1 MALVGVGRWGKNLL
15 RVLNELC
22 DVAYCC
28 NKSDIDAQGWV
39 NQRYPHIECTFDYQ
53 EVLSNSSI
61 DALIIATPINT
72 HGSLARQALEADKHV
87 FVEKPLSMS
96 SAEATEL
103 VGSASERGLRLFVGH
118 LFLFHPVLRRIKE
131 ATRSDPVDHA
141 RMSWAKFGTFKE
153 DIF

>member
-61 DALIIATPINT
+61 DAVDHRHPYQ
-72 HGSLARQALEADKHV
+72 HPRVPSSSGSRSRQA
-87 FVEKPLSMS
+87 
-96 SAEATEL
+96 
-103 VGSASERGLRLFVGH
+103 RLR
-118 LFLFHPVLRRIKE
+118 
-131 ATRSDPVDHA
+131 
-141 RMSWAKFGTFKE
+141 
-153 DIF
+153 